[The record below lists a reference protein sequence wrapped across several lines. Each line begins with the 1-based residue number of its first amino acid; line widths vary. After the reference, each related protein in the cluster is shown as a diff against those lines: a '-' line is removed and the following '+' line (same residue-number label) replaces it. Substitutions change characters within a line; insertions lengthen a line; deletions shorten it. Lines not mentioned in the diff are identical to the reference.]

1 MIAIGER
8 INGQFDD
15 VKKALADRDQE
26 VIQELARRE
35 TEAGARYLDVNV
47 GTAAADQKDA
57 MRWLVTSI
65 QKTCRTPLCLDSQK
79 PDVIRAGLEVADT
92 SMGIML
98 NSSPLN
104 KKSDPEVL
112 DKYIDMARGHNGVL
126 IALTMDRE
134 GVPQNVEKRVEI
146 AANIVGRAMELDFP
160 VDRLYIDPIVL
171 PVNVPGAQTQPGCI
185 LEAIRQI
192 KILNDPAPMTTVGL
206 SNVSQGTARRSLINR
221 IFLSM
226 AISAGLDS
234 AIVDVFDDRL
244 MDVVATTEMLLN
256 KQIYSDSFVKAYR
269 ALQAR

>member
-8 INGQFDD
+8 INGQFED
-15 VKKALADRDQE
+15 VKKAIATKDKK
-26 VIQELARRE
+26 VIQHLAVRQ
-35 TEAGARYLDVNV
+35 TEAGAGYLDVNV
-47 GTAAADQKDA
+47 GTAAADQKA
-57 MRWLVTSI
+57 AIEWLVTTI
-65 QKTCRTPLCLDSQK
+65 QQVSKTPLCLDSQK
-79 PDVIRAGLEVADT
+79 PDVIEAGLRAADT
-92 SMGIML
+92 SMGVML

-112 DKYIDMARGHNGVL
+112 DRYINMAKAHNGVL
-126 IALTMDRE
+126 IALTMDRD

-146 AANIVGRAMELDFP
+146 AANIVGKAMELDFA
-160 VDRLYIDPIVL
+160 VNKLFIDPIVL
-171 PVNVPGAQTQPGCI
+171 PVNVPGAQTQPGYI
-185 LEAIRQI
+185 LEALRQV

-206 SNVSQGTARRSLINR
+206 SNVSQGTGERSLINR

-234 AIVDVFDDRL
+234 AIVDVFDDAL

-256 KQIYSDSFVKAYR
+256 KQIYSDSFLRAYR